1 MPRSEPLRAS
11 GARPLESPGSLRFS
25 PLRLLLAR
33 LAPLALLACSALT
46 LGCFGSPTPLAP
58 ALRGSVGV
66 PHRGSLTDAVPL
78 AKKGSGYRRLRTDA
92 IHWGHPRLVA
102 AIERAAA
109 RVEGERP
116 GTPVM
121 VADLSA
127 KQGGE
132 TPGHSSHR
140 TGRDA
145 DLLFY
150 ALTPAGL
157 SVRSPGFAR
166 FGPDGLARVGPKKY
180 LRFDVERTWLLVRAL
195 VSDPEAEVQWLFI
208 AHWLEALL
216 IEYAR
221 ARGEPDELVARA
233 EAVLHQ
239 PGDSLPHDDHLHLRV
254 ACSPDD
260 AVAGCLGGGPRW
272 PWLAPLPTLP
282 PSDDDELLHAL
293 LDEVVVPPRAAAAR
307 KSRP

>member
-1 MPRSEPLRAS
+1 V
-11 GARPLESPGSLRFS
+11 PLESARSLRFS
-25 PLRLLLAR
+25 PVRLSLLR
-33 LAPLALLACSALT
+33 PLALLAASALT

-58 ALRGSVGV
+58 SVRGSVGV
-66 PHRGSLTDAVPL
+66 PHRGTLTDAVPL
-78 AKKGSGYRRLRTDA
+78 AKKGPGYRRLRGDA
-92 IHWGHPRLVA
+92 IRWGHPRLVA

-109 RVEGERP
+109 EVERQRP

-127 KQGGE
+127 KHGGE
-132 TPGHSSHR
+132 TPGHNSHR

-157 SVRSPGFAR
+157 PVRSPGFAR
-166 FGPDGLARVGPKKY
+166 FGPDGLARVGDKY

-195 VSDPEAEVQWLFI
+195 VSDPEAELQWLFI

-221 ARGEPDELVARA
+221 ARGEPDDVVARA
-233 EAVLHQ
+233 QAVLHQ

-272 PWLAPLPTLP
+272 SWLTPLPSLGAP
-282 PSDDDELLHAL
+282 ADNELLHAI
-293 LDEVVVPPRAAAAR
+293 LDEVVVPPRAAAAAAAR
-307 KSRP
+307 QSRP

>member
-1 MPRSEPLRAS
+1 MR
-11 GARPLESPGSLRFS
+11 
-25 PLRLLLAR
+25 R
-33 LAPLALLACSALT
+33 LAALAFVPFAALT
-46 LGCFGSPTPLAP
+46 LGCFASPTPLAP
-58 ALRGSVGV
+58 AVRGSVGV

-78 AKKGSGYRRLRTDA
+78 AKKGAGYRRLRGDA
-92 IHWGHPRLVA
+92 IRWGHPRLVA

-109 RVEGERP
+109 RVERERP

-127 KQGGE
+127 QRGGE
-132 TPGHSSHR
+132 TPGHNSHR

-157 SVRSPGFAR
+157 PVRSPGFAR
-166 FGPDGLARVGPKKY
+166 FGPDGLARVGKDY

-195 VSDPEAEVQWLFI
+195 VEDREAEVQWLFV
-208 AHWLEALL
+208 ARWLEALL

-221 ARGEPDELVARA
+221 ARGEPDETVARA

-272 PWLAPLPTLP
+272 PWLAPLPTLAP
-282 PSDDDELLHAL
+282 HGDDELLHAL
-293 LDEVVVPPRAAAAR
+293 LEEVVVPPRAASAR